1 MNCAVRFPP
10 VVLNVF
16 VKYSNSREKSTVM
29 NNWNKISAPSRCA
42 CGRDFLRQ
50 RRTEFEEVC
59 LSIRLQKFG
68 EIERRFHLRES
79 RSDRNYHPMPRRILR
94 QAEPLVEACPHL
106 QKLFDPRC
114 NMAPYLGHP
123 SPLLTKKID
132 LQTHKRTKSRI
143 ASGFW

>member
-29 NNWNKISAPSRCA
+29 NNWSKKSVPLRCA

-50 RRTEFEEVC
+50 RRTESEEVC
-59 LSIRLQKFG
+59 LNIRLQRFG

-79 RSDRNYHPMPRRILR
+79 RNDRNYHPMPRRILHR
-94 QAEPLVEACPHL
+94 AEPLVEACPHL
-106 QKLFDPRC
+106 QKPFDLRC
-114 NMAPYLGHP
+114 NMALCLDHP
-123 SPLLTKKID
+123 SHLLTKKID
-132 LQTHKRTKSRI
+132 LQTHKRTK
-143 ASGFW
+143 